1 MMHQS
6 CMLYQSNPTTAK
18 WNFHN
23 HIRNFEP
30 KDALSLSTIH
40 MMTQGKSGDD
50 ILRMANNII
59 KLREVQKLEERMR
72 MSQHV
77 LLGNDSERRIQ
88 VMTFS
93 MEEFT
98 KPRDA
103 TMRLLDFVL
112 GNASPPDAKERI
124 ASEYEQS
131 YLQKVVGSDGHI
143 TSDKV
148 ILKRRIENIVEMKEM
163 LERYLREHPLFGRIL
178 GNIERLVEDALGRG

>member
-59 KLREVQKLEERMR
+59 KLREVQKLEERT
-72 MSQHV
+72 STLCH
-77 LLGNDSERRIQ
+77 SI
-88 VMTFS
+88 
-93 MEEFT
+93 
-98 KPRDA
+98 
-103 TMRLLDFVL
+103 
-112 GNASPPDAKERI
+112 
-124 ASEYEQS
+124 Y
-131 YLQKVVGSDGHI
+131 YL
-143 TSDKV
+143 
-148 ILKRRIENIVEMKEM
+148 EMIVSGGYK
-163 LERYLREHPLFGRIL
+163 
-178 GNIERLVEDALGRG
+178 